1 MARPLVP
8 LFFLFLLSITT
19 VSAQPASLREQQ
31 DYAFALGLFE
41 DGSYHMALIKFRQF
55 VADFPASDL
64 RVDAEY
70 YVAESQY
77 QSAALSDAALAFAR
91 FQKDH
96 PDSKL
101 ADDAGFRE
109 GEVYYRQGNFQKAF
123 EQFSTVVRSW
133 PRGNLAHESAYWAGE
148 SAFRM
153 EQYEDALRYYRI
165 SYEHYPEGRIRD
177 YAFFSTGFVREKQER
192 HDEALAVYEE
202 FLNLF
207 PESALRSSVFTRKGA
222 CLFQRKEFEQ
232 SLAWLESL
240 TDSPDPDNAAERL
253 FLRAE
258 SQYKLGRHAEAES
271 LYQSFLQAYPGNARA
286 KQVQYALGWTQIEQ
300 QKYSDAVSTF
310 DALSQ
315 KDGEIAEAAAFR
327 KGVALR
333 LNGQLDAARMVFDG
347 IIARKSD
354 GAYTDNAHF
363 ELGMAAYNEKLYDR
377 AMTHFSTVATGF
389 PQSDV
394 LSDSWYMLGETRLK
408 QGQASEAAEA
418 FGSAASIADANPD
431 IVAKALFRQGFSL
444 HKAARYP
451 AAVIVLKNF
460 TQRYPD
466 HAYRAEG
473 LTWLAESH
481 FKTEEFEAAEAAY
494 MQALESTRDS
504 AITQDA
510 LYGLGWTQFRMQNF
524 AAAVPT
530 FQRLTTEFRAGKH
543 DVDANVRLG
552 DAQYALKRFEDA
564 AKTYR
569 YTSRMYPANPL
580 TAYALLQLASC
591 EHRLGNTPSAIST
604 LRGMLARYADSEY
617 ADKAQFSLAWM
628 YFQSRDYDVALTE
641 FHKLIST
648 WPASPLLAQTK
659 YTIADCHYNKG
670 DYANAEAAYRRVLD
684 EHPDSPIVS
693 DALDGLAQTLRMRG
707 QNDAADRVK
716 ADWLGAHPSGSGA
729 ENVEF
734 AEVRSAAAQPDAAKA
749 IPLLQRFIAA
759 YPNGAHRQE
768 AHVLL
773 GRVYRENGDLEEA
786 RKTLREG
793 YAIDRS
799 SEQAVEALFELT
811 ETAMQLQDRSTA
823 MQHCEEIL
831 AHPRGR
837 AHKARA
843 LYRRGLSFRSEK
855 KFVEARSDFSAAKA
869 AQPGEKFAVL
879 SEIELALLDAEE
891 GSLDKAVAA
900 LDAVAASRSDAV
912 AAEAQY
918 RKGELLAG
926 AARPEQAEEALLR
939 VGYVFPDAMPWTAR
953 ALLRLGM
960 LHEEL
965 GKNAQ
970 ARSVYER
977 ITAEFAGSDEA
988 RTAARKLETLR

>member
-1 MARPLVP
+1 MARPFVLLLLLT
-8 LFFLFLLSITT
+8 LFSITS
-19 VSAQPASLREQQ
+19 VWAQPSSLREQQ

-41 DGSYHMALIKFRQF
+41 DGSYPMALNKFRQF
-55 VADFPASDL
+55 VSDFPDSEL

-70 YVAESQY
+70 YIAESQY

-91 FQKDH
+91 FQTDH

-109 GEVYYRQGNFQKAF
+109 GEVYYRQGNFQKSF
-123 EQFSTVVRSW
+123 EQFSTVVRTW

-165 SYEHYPEGRIRD
+165 AYEHYPEGRIRD
-177 YAFFSTGFVREKQER
+177 YAFFSTGFVREKQGR
-192 HDEALAVYEE
+192 HDEALVVYED
-202 FLNLF
+202 FLLRF
-207 PESALRSSVFTRKGA
+207 PDSALRSSVFTRKGA
-222 CLFQRKEFEQ
+222 CLFQRKDYEQ
-232 SLAWLESL
+232 SLTWLQGL

-258 SQYKLGRHAEAES
+258 SQYKLGRHAEAEA
-271 LYQSFLQAYPGNARA
+271 LYQSFLQAYPDNARIR
-286 KQVQYALGWTQIEQ
+286 QVQYALGWTQIEQ
-300 QKYSDAVSTF
+300 QKFSDAVSTF

-333 LNGQLDAARMVFDG
+333 LNGQLDAARMVFDE
-347 IIARKSD
+347 IIARKPD
-354 GAYTDNAHF
+354 GAYADNAHF
-363 ELGMAAYNEKLYDR
+363 ELGMASYNEKLFER
-377 AMTHFSTVATGF
+377 AMTHFGTVTSAF
-389 PQSDV
+389 PRSDV
-394 LSDSWYMLGETRLK
+394 SADSWYMLGETRLK
-408 QGQASEAAEA
+408 LGQPAEAAEA
-418 FGSAASIADANPD
+418 FGSAASIADADPD
-431 IVAKALFRQGFSL
+431 ISAKALFRQGYSL
-444 HKAARYP
+444 HKAGRYA

-460 TQRYPD
+460 TQRHPG

-481 FKTEEFEAAEAAY
+481 FKTEEFETAEKAY
-494 MQALESTRDS
+494 TLALESTSDS
-504 AITQDA
+504 ALTQDA

-524 AAAVPT
+524 TAAVLT
-530 FQRLTTEFRAGKH
+530 FQRLTTEYRAGKH

-552 DAQYALKRFEDA
+552 DAQYALKRFDDA

-569 YTSRMYPANPL
+569 YTTRMYPANPL
-580 TAYALLQLASC
+580 AAYALLQLASC

-628 YFQSRDYDVALTE
+628 YFQSRDYDVAISE
-641 FHKLIST
+641 FNKLINT
-648 WPASPLLAQTK
+648 WPTSPLLAQTK

-670 DYANAEAAYRRVLD
+670 EYAKAEAAYRRVLE
-684 EHPDSPIVS
+684 EHPDSRIIS

-716 ADWLGAHPSGSGA
+716 ADWLAANPSGSGA

-734 AEVRSAAAQPDAAKA
+734 AEARSAAAQLEASKA

-759 YPNGAHRQE
+759 YPAGVNRQE

-773 GRVYRENGDLEEA
+773 GRAYRENGDLEES
-786 RKTLREG
+786 RKTLQEA
-793 YAIDRS
+793 YTVDRA

-811 ETAMQLQDRSTA
+811 ETAMQLQDRNAA
-823 MQHCEEIL
+823 MQYCEEIL
-831 AHPRGR
+831 VHPRGR
-837 AHKARA
+837 VHRARA
-843 LYRRGLSFRSEK
+843 LYRRGLSYKSEK
-855 KFVEARSDFSAAKA
+855 KFMEARADFTEAKT
-869 AQPGEKFAVL
+869 AQTGEKYAVL

-891 GSLDKAVAA
+891 GSLDKALSA
-900 LDAVAASRSDAV
+900 LDAVAASRSDV
-912 AAEAQY
+912 VGAEAQY

-926 AARPEQAEEALLR
+926 AARREEAEEALLR

-960 LHEEL
+960 LHEEF
-965 GKNAQ
+965 GANAK
-970 ARSVYER
+970 ARSAYER
-977 ITAEFAGSDEA
+977 ITVEYAGSEEA
-988 RTAARKLETLR
+988 RTATRKLETVR